1 MTEVSDEMLM
11 AFADGELD
19 PESARDISRA
29 VGADPALARRVE
41 AFRASRVLAR
51 DSLAVGLA
59 DPVPDHL
66 VAAIMKPAN
75 ADRRRVVWRAR
86 RALPL
91 AAALALAAGIG
102 GYVLGGRDSANGLL
116 TADPAVNAALD
127 RSLTGETVDLDGQTA
142 TVLATFRTKEGI
154 CRSFSLSGD
163 GRTPVRGLGCRSG
176 HGWRIAMA
184 AADVGGDTFSPA
196 AGAASLDALLDALEA
211 EGPVDASAE
220 QGIRESGWE

>member
-1 MTEVSDEMLM
+1 MKEVSDEMLM

-19 PESARDISRA
+19 PESARDIARA

-51 DSLAVGLA
+51 DSLAVELA
-59 DPVPDHL
+59 DPVPDRL

-75 ADRRRVVWRAR
+75 AGRKRVVWRTV
-86 RALPL
+86 PL

-102 GYVLGGRDSANGLL
+102 GYVLGGRDSAHGLL

-127 RSLTGETVDLDGQTA
+127 RSLTGETVDLAGQTA
-142 TVLATFRTKEGI
+142 TVLATFRTKSGV

-176 HGWRIAMA
+176 DGWRIAMA
-184 AADVGGDTFSPA
+184 AADAGGDAFSPA
-196 AGAASLDALLDALEA
+196 AGTASLDALLDALEA
-211 EGPVDASAE
+211 EGPVDLPAE
-220 QGIRESGWE
+220 QRLRESGWN

>member
-19 PESARDISRA
+19 PESASDIARA

-51 DSLAVGLA
+51 DSLASGLA

-66 VAAIMKPAN
+66 VATIMKPAN
-75 ADRRRVVWRAR
+75 TGRQRWSAR
-86 RALPL
+86 RMLPL
-91 AAALALAAGIG
+91 AAALAFVAGIG
-102 GYVLGGRDSANGLL
+102 GYVLGGRDSAHGLL
-116 TADPAVNAALD
+116 TADPAVSAALD
-127 RSLTGETVDLDGQTA
+127 RSLTGETVNLDGETA
-142 TVLATFRTKEGI
+142 TVLATFRTKAGI

-184 AADVGGDTFSPA
+184 VADAGGDSFSPA
-196 AGAASLDALLDALEA
+196 AGAAGLDALLDELEA
-211 EGPVDASAE
+211 EGPMDASAE
-220 QGIRESGWE
+220 QEIQKSGWE